1 MNDLR
6 YSLRALS
13 RMRGVAV
20 VAVATLA
27 LGIAATTTMFSAAYA
42 ALLRPLPFADPDR
55 LVLLFTTRTTPSR
68 GLELSRWSRPLI
80 ETLAASVTSYDTLA
94 SYTPTLVSI
103 SGGTGDPEQID
114 GEIVSPEYFAALRT
128 APEIGRTF
136 TAAEDGAPGDAPVAL
151 LSDRLWRRRYGG
163 DPSLLGRTIRI
174 NDVPLTVIGIMPAGF
189 TGLSD
194 KSELWIPRTM
204 APRLTYVDY
213 LTTPQLFI
221 AVLARLKD
229 GVTLEQANAELMAAS
244 AAFRPQVDAED
255 ARLGAVAQT
264 IGQAR
269 VEPTLRRS
277 VLLLLAAAACVLLIT
292 CANIAGVLVA
302 RGRTRRRELAIRLAI
317 GAGRTRIIRQLLV
330 ESLVLAAAAGVCGTL
345 LAMWGISFFAR
356 YAPAVLW
363 TGRITISPFS
373 TPALDWRALLFACGA
388 TLVTSVLCGLAPAVD
403 TSRVPLTQALKEDER
418 GGGASRRIFRI
429 LVVLEVA
436 LAVLL
441 LIAAGLLLDSFARI
455 ERLRQGFDSEG
466 VLTFWVRPPES
477 RYPVTQGP
485 AIVDRLLTS
494 IERVPGVESAAVNR
508 CTPFTGC
515 SRTVLSFTDRPNDPR
530 SAPVVGRHYV
540 STDYFTTLGIPVL
553 AGRALRPTD
562 GQGRPGVTV
571 INESAARR
579 FWPGENPIG
588 KRVWFGTTTG
598 PFADPQHAA
607 EIVGIVGDVKY
618 EAVDWPNSVGRPEF
632 YTSYLQ
638 FSFPDTMV
646 MVKTRASTSALV
658 PAMRRAVASVDPSL
672 PIYDVLTLDE
682 RIAGAVARPRFNA
695 ALVAGFAAAALLIS
709 ALGVY
714 GMLSYSVSSR
724 LREIGV
730 RLALGAAPDRIVR
743 FILAEGLRL
752 TVLGVVLGLLGA
764 LVVGRLTRSLVFD
777 VNPSDPRI
785 LAGVSLVMLIV
796 ASLAAFLPARRASAV
811 DPIVVL
817 RQE

>member
-6 YSLRALS
+6 YSFRALS
-13 RMRGVAV
+13 RMRGVAI
-20 VAVATLA
+20 VAVTTLA
-27 LGIAATTTMFSAAYA
+27 LGIAATTTMFSAVYA

-55 LVLLFTTRTTPSR
+55 LVMLFTTRTTPNR

-80 ETLAASVTSYDTLA
+80 GTLVSSVKSYETLA
-94 SYTPTLVSI
+94 SYTPTLISI
-103 SGGTGDPEQID
+103 SGGTGDPEQIE
-114 GEIVSPEYFAALRT
+114 GEVVSPEYFAALRT
-128 APEIGRTF
+128 APAIGRTF

-151 LSDRLWRRRYGG
+151 LSDRLWRRRYAA
-163 DPSLLGRTIRI
+163 DPSVLGRTIRI
-174 NDVPLTVIGIMPAGF
+174 NDVPLTVIGIMPGTF

-194 KSELWIPRTM
+194 KAEVWIPRTM
-204 APRLTYVDY
+204 APRLTYADY

-221 AVLARLKD
+221 AVLGRLKD
-229 GVTLEQANAELMAAS
+229 GVTLEQANAELASAS
-244 AAFRPQVDAED
+244 AAFGPQIDAD
-255 ARLGAVAQT
+255 GARLGAVVQT
-264 IGQAR
+264 VGQTR

-302 RGRTRRRELAIRLAI
+302 RGRMRRRELAIRLAI
-317 GAGRTRIIRQLLV
+317 GAGRPRIIRQLLV
-330 ESLVLAAAAGVCGTL
+330 ESLVLAAAAGACGAL
-345 LAMWGISFFAR
+345 LAMWGVSLFAR

-363 TGRITISPFS
+363 TGRITISQFS
-373 TPALDWRALLFACGA
+373 TPTLDWRSLVFAVGA
-388 TLVTSVLCGLAPAVD
+388 TLVTSILCGLAPALD

-418 GGGASRRIFRI
+418 SGGASRRIFRG

-441 LIAAGLLLDSFARI
+441 LTAAGLLLDSFARI
-455 ERLRQGFDSEG
+455 ERLRQGFDSDG

-477 RYPVTQGP
+477 RYPVTEGP
-485 AIVDRLLTS
+485 AIVERLLTS

-515 SRTVLSFTDRPNDPR
+515 SGALLSFTYRPNDPG

-540 STDYFTTLGIPVL
+540 SADYFKTLGIPVL
-553 AGRALRPTD
+553 AGRALGPTD
-562 GQGRPGVTV
+562 RPGRPAVTV
-571 INESAARR
+571 ISESAARR

-588 KRVWFGTTTG
+588 KRVWFGNTTG
-598 PFADPQHAA
+598 PFSDPQLGA

-618 EAVDWPNSVGRPEF
+618 EAVDRPNSVGRPEF

-646 MVKTRASTSALV
+646 IVKARASTSALV

-695 ALVAGFAAAALLIS
+695 ALVAGFAAAALFIA

-743 FILAEGLRL
+743 FIIAEGLRL
-752 TVLGVVLGLLGA
+752 ALLGVALGLIGA
-764 LVVGRLTRSLVFD
+764 LLAGRLARSLVLD

-785 LAGVSLVMLIV
+785 LAGVSIVMVIV
-796 ASLAAFLPARRASAV
+796 ACMAAFLPARRASAV